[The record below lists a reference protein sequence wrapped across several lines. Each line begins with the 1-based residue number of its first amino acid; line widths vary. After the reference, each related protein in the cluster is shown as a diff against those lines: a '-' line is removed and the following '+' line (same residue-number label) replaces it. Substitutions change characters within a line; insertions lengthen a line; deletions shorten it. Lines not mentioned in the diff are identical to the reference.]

1 MRPCRNNPAHGL
13 EQRVKMS
20 KSQELID
27 EFRQVVLG
35 RANLLDSIL
44 PPLLFV
50 VLNALL
56 GFDVAMWS
64 SLVVAGVFA
73 VLRLRR
79 GQSPL
84 YALGGAAGVG
94 LAIGLTWLLGR
105 EEGFFLPGIV
115 SNGLLAPLCLA
126 SMAVRRPMV
135 AWTSYLARRWP
146 LAWYWHPRVRPAY
159 SEVTGLW
166 LLLFV
171 ARLALQ
177 IVLFQRQAVGLLATL
192 NFFSGWPTTVVLLA
206 ASYLYGTWR
215 LRRLGGPSVQEF
227 EAGAEP
233 PWQGQQRGF

>member
-1 MRPCRNNPAHGL
+1 M
-13 EQRVKMS
+13 KTS

-35 RANLLDSIL
+35 RANLLDSLL

-50 VLNALL
+50 ILNALL

-64 SLVVAGVFA
+64 SLVIAGVFA

-105 EEGFFLPGIV
+105 EEGYFLPGIV
-115 SNGLLAPLCLA
+115 SNGLLALLCLG
-126 SMAVRRPMV
+126 SIVTRRPLV

-159 SEVTGLW
+159 SEVTALW
-166 LLLFV
+166 LLFFLG
-171 ARLALQ
+171 RLALQ
-177 IVLFQRQAVGLLATL
+177 VVLFQRQAVGLLATL
-192 NFFSGWPTTVVLLA
+192 NFISGWPATVVLLA

-215 LRRLGGPSVQEF
+215 LRHLGGPSVQEF
-227 EAGAEP
+227 EGGAEP